1 MLPLL
6 WWQQSIVHEFG
17 KLLVKRDLD
26 TGMDML
32 ELVLLNGKN
41 EDVNK
46 YIRRALPEL
55 RRALSYMSDAE
66 FEMFTSPPEMFEG

>member
-1 MLPLL
+1 MEELEELYGIYEKFL
-6 WWQQSIVHEFG
+6 E
-17 KLLVKRDLD
+17 VKRDLD